1 MDDFNWIWEYCR
13 VPCKKW
19 KQSNGKQFGDWLA
32 EHGLEPHDTSQT
44 ENASKFGQNLGL
56 QQICSLK
63 VILCQAIDT
72 FKEQLRFAIYAK
84 KLSSLKIGL
93 ESLRNHN
100 VPVVRRFFCPLHNLC
115 NNLPPSQCHNVHH
128 LSNIML
134 MIVQKR
140 KKEYVCSSHKY
151 ILSTPKIGR
160 RERKRKEDM

>member
-1 MDDFNWIWEYCR
+1 M
-13 VPCKKW
+13 
-19 KQSNGKQFGDWLA
+19 A

-134 MIVQKR
+134 MIIQKW

-151 ILSTPKIGR
+151 ILYRHNSKSWK
-160 RERKRKEDM
+160 KRKKEKRGNVTFFWVTWKRVLLNHQK